1 MANQVLN
8 GTPRGLLTITP
19 TAMIIKA
26 NNMALDIIARED
38 GFANKDGEL
47 IITVPKVAQQLDEKL
62 AYIQA
67 APIEALEN
75 FIWHTRFRNT
85 RDDSTYQLAMRAY
98 PIDNWHLE
106 SSRHARF

>member
-26 NNMALDIIARED
+26 NNMALDIIARE
-38 GFANKDGEL
+38 DGEL